1 MKGRGNMKIL
11 LVAINAKYIHSN
23 LAVYSLK
30 AYAEKCLGEELL
42 EGNEIEIAEYTINRY
57 ETEIIQD
64 IYERK
69 PDVLTFSCYIWNI
82 EYVTN
87 VIDDLRKVLPNVPIW
102 LGGPEVS
109 YNATAVLQ
117 KYPFVKGIF
126 RGEGEETFT
135 KVVREWICNK
145 ESETAERKVVRTPDF
160 DERDLQD
167 CAREPIEYYP
177 SSDDYLRDIPGIT
190 YRECVDGFIHN
201 NEDAAMVDMSTIPF
215 VYNNLND
222 FQNRIIYYES
232 SRGCPFSCSYCLSS
246 IDKSLRFRDIELV
259 KKELKFFL
267 DNKTAQVKF
276 VDRTFNCKRNHSDE
290 IWRYI
295 KENDNGITNFHFE
308 IAADIMTDE
317 EIEII
322 SDMRPG
328 LIQLEIGVQT
338 TNPDT
343 INLIDRK
350 MDFAKV
356 SEVVEK
362 LKKPRNIHL
371 HLDLIAGLPGEDIN
385 SFINSFNMVY
395 GLKPDELQ
403 LGFLKVLHGSKI
415 EEQVGKNNMQ
425 YSSRPPYEIL
435 STKWIS
441 YDDIL
446 RLKRVEEVLEIY
458 YNSGQFKYSI
468 AELEKYFDNAFE
480 MYDKL
485 GNYYKNHSPNGESH
499 SRIKRYILLL
509 DFFKEFVYNENCGK
523 AENDNTEVESGNEK
537 FEVFR
542 QLLVMD
548 VYLRDNIK
556 SRPFFA
562 SDMSE
567 LKKMINNF
575 YINEEKEKKYLFG
588 YERYDSKQLAGLTHI
603 ERFDFNIIRYCE
615 DGQYEK
621 KDTFIL
627 YDYKNRDSLDYSAKI
642 YEIQV

>member
-1 MKGRGNMKIL
+1 MKIL

-30 AYAEKCLGEELL
+30 AYAEKYLGEKYL
-42 EGNEIEIAEYTINRY
+42 EDNEIEIAEYTINRY
-57 ETEIIQD
+57 ETDIIQD
-64 IYERK
+64 IYERR

-82 EYVTN
+82 EYVKN
-87 VIDDLRKVLPNVPIW
+87 IVDDLRKIMSNVPIW

-109 YNATAVLQ
+109 YNAPAVL
-117 KYPFVKGIF
+117 KEMNYVKGIF

-135 KVVREWICNK
+135 KAVSAWIDAKN
-145 ESETAERKVVRTPDF
+145 
-160 DERDLQD
+160 
-167 CAREPIEYYP
+167 
-177 SSDDYLRDIPGIT
+177 
-190 YRECVDGFIHN
+190 N
-201 NEDAAMVDMSTIPF
+201 NEDVDTYLGEIDGISYRKGKNDISSAEGDCGDLICENRDAGIVDMSKIPF
-215 VYNNLND
+215 VYENLED

-246 IDKSLRFRDIELV
+246 IDKKLRFRDIELV
-259 KKELKFFL
+259 KKELQFFL

-322 SDMRPG
+322 SQMRPG

-338 TNPDT
+338 TNPET
-343 INLIDRK
+343 IQLIDRK
-350 MDFAKV
+350 MDFNKV
-356 SEVVEK
+356 KEVVEK

-371 HLDLIAGLPGEDIN
+371 HLDLIAGLPNEDIN

-395 GLKPDELQ
+395 SLGPDELQ

-415 EEQVGKNNMQ
+415 EYQIEENEMA
-425 YSSRPPYEIL
+425 YSSRPPYEVL

-446 RLKRVEEVLEIY
+446 RLKRVEEVLEIFH
-458 YNSGQFKYSI
+458 NSGQFGCAIKQ
-468 AELEKYFDNAFE
+468 LEKYFENPFD

-485 GNYYKNHSPNGESH
+485 GEYYKEASPNGEHH
-499 SRIKRYILLL
+499 SRIKRYYLLL
-509 DFFKEFVYNENCGK
+509 DFYREYVYNINHDDK
-523 AENDNTEVESGNEK
+523 AFDI
-537 FEVFR
+537 FR

-548 VYLRDNIK
+548 VYLRENIK
-556 SRPFFA
+556 SRPGFA
-562 SDMSE
+562 YDMSKY
-567 LKKMINNF
+567 KKQINTF
-575 YINEEKEKKYLFG
+575 YINEEAERKYLPD
-588 YERYDSKQLAGLTHI
+588 YEGYDSKQLAGQTHI
-603 ERFDFNIIRYCE
+603 ERFDFDVERYVSE
-615 DGQYEK
+615 GEYINNQ
-621 KDTFIL
+621 TFIL
-627 YDYKNRDSLDYSAKI
+627 FDYKNRDPLHYSARTMKVSTI
-642 YEIQV
+642 VTSGE